1 MTRLLVCNSSW
12 IFLCF
17 CQVFAEKKKSWR
29 SSHHDPPSNATNWRL
44 QIEIKTHLIVVT
56 ARLGISPLF
65 LFSCLPPTA
74 TNMWLF
80 PSNKRYFIKNNFSM
94 FHANNSWFD
103 VLSRFSHDPTSFFS
117 HFVVDTFQA
126 FLHHVAAFFTATKTF
141 VFFYIISIAFN
152 VFSFSPPAAL
162 SRWTFCCFLAFFGRL
177 GDSLSK

>member
-12 IFLCF
+12 NFLCF
-17 CQVFAEKKKSWR
+17 CQVLAGKKSWR